1 MEQELLFHERIEDA
15 IAAVADRIGRKRLA
29 KELWPDKSERD
40 AHNLFDACLNP
51 ERKERFSPSQLMFLA
66 KRGRGA
72 GYHAI
77 LCFMCL
83 ASTLGY
89 SEPTPVDPRDELADL
104 LRVSIEARRAA
115 AKLDERIERLL
126 EASQQPRAIRSVA

>member
-29 KELWPDKSERD
+29 KELWPDKSDRD

-77 LCFMCL
+77 LCFMCRE
-83 ASTLGY
+83 LGY
-89 SEPTPVDPRDELADL
+89 ADPQPIEPEDE
-104 LRVSIEARRAA
+104 R
-115 AKLDERIERLL
+115 AKLQREYVDAARSMARMAERIEKL
-126 EASQQPRAIRSVA
+126 ATAPSIRSVA